1 MANPKKTF
9 SPKISYFIF
18 YYNLCLL
25 NLKCADK
32 ANPWSGFLWS
42 FPEDIFIIRA
52 VYLSLDIFEFR
63 AIVNLDLAQNHKIFF
78 FSHPTKGKV
87 YKIIN
92 ISNFHTIKYFLLR
105 NTNNFFCTNDLYFQS
120 FDNIFT
126 LSPPF
131 LVSRDI

>member
-1 MANPKKTF
+1 MF

-42 FPEDIFIIRA
+42 FPADIFIIRA

-105 NTNNFFCTNDLYFQS
+105 NTNNFFAQMIYISQVLI
-120 FDNIFT
+120 IF
-126 LSPPF
+126 SPF
-131 LVSRDI
+131 LHLFWFPVTFN